1 MIFVIIPLTIL
12 VLVLSFTTYN
22 LLVKNEAQEDMLE
35 TQMRFMNMLN
45 IRIGEVINE
54 MRLLDSRGVFE
65 ADDEV
70 GNVFKQLLECTEQ
83 LVPFVTEI
91 SDGDTPTQEKQ

>member
-22 LLVKNEAQEDMLE
+22 ILVQSEEQEDMLTE
-35 TQMRFMNMLN
+35 QARFMNMMSVRL
-45 IRIGEVINE
+45 GEVVNE

-70 GNVFKQLLECTEQ
+70 GTVFKQLLECTEQ

-91 SDGDTPTQEKQ
+91 PDGDTPTQEEH